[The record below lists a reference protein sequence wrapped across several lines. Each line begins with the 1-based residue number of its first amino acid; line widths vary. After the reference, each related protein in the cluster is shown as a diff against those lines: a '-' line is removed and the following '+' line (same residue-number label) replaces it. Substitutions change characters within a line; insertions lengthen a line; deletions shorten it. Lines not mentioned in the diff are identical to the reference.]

1 MRIFLA
7 FTKWAVL
14 RNCFLNDLTVKN
26 ESQFNFYKKKTVRQ
40 LDVRS
45 HMTQGFGDT
54 RLFEVI
60 HFADLT
66 TRNIYVID
74 KLYFSLKS
82 CINNSVTREKVIVLE
97 FDLILWFICFLAMTH
112 LFQFLIWLLL
122 CLSRIL
128 REQKV
133 LNCTKSYLVNYNLEN
148 TTPRWLQNPIIFFII
163 SLIFNSW

>member
-1 MRIFLA
+1 MRNHRIFLA
-7 FTKWAVL
+7 FTKWVVL

-45 HMTQGFGDT
+45 HMTQGFGDA

-133 LNCTKSYLVNYNLEN
+133 LNCSKSYLVNYNLEN
-148 TTPRWLQNPIIFFII
+148 ATPR
-163 SLIFNSW
+163 

>member
-1 MRIFLA
+1 MRNHRIFLA

-45 HMTQGFGDT
+45 HMTQGFGDA

-133 LNCTKSYLVNYNLEN
+133 LNCSKSYLVNYNLEN
-148 TTPRWLQNPIIFFII
+148 ATPR
-163 SLIFNSW
+163 